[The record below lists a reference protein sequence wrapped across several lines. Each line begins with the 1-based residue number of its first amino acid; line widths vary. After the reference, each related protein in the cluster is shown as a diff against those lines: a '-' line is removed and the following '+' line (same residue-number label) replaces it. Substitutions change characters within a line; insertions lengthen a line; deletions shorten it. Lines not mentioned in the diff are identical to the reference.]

1 MIYNKSECLLVHV
14 CEKFISTCIIE
25 KEDTYNLKTYF

>member
-1 MIYNKSECLLVHV
+1 MIYNKSECLLV